1 MATCITFQ
9 TQLSSIMDVLAKA
22 AVVEI
27 SKLVDDKYAVL
38 RLEISQKQN
47 EIEILKRK
55 LLMMENNNAQ
65 LLHHGIES
73 YSIRVPTD
81 WRNNQNR
88 VDDQTGAVGNRNC
101 HATGDNKFSEIENA
115 SLSFIIKEERLD
127 DELWANDSHGQSI
140 GEPSRHRYEEYSCS
154 SIEKRADDKHQFQE
168 ERAPPEATDGLR
180 RKHVLET
187 NHEPHGS
194 GHEEEIRGLEL
205 VIKAEKEEK
214 HSGFSPHECQHSAAK
229 QGDLATEFT
238 MDEGESQLWSS
249 IIAGNDIDTGFPDFS
264 CVVDQFS
271 QTFTGHSD
279 KKTIS
284 APTEVPGVPK
294 ESSQRPCIGMHNNEY
309 QKDMGSNISTFASR
323 TQADY
328 PQQDQHND
336 QLGPERNVNDSN
348 SKLQHRY
355 AERIVTVAERPTGPQ
370 SHNTIAS
377 NDIRLT
383 MPQTKNHFG
392 TTRAY
397 ICPQC
402 GKSFSRLPYLKIHQ
416 QSHKRK
422 RPFWCTVCGKTFQ
435 CSSHLSTHYRT
446 HTGEKPYGC
455 VTCGKRFTQQS
466 SLRVHQR
473 THSGERPYSC
483 SQCGKTFILMHH
495 LKRHR
500 IIHNGYS

>member
-1 MATCITFQ
+1 MATCNTFQ

-47 EIEILKRK
+47 EIETLKRK
-55 LLMMENNNAQ
+55 MVMMENNNAQ
-65 LLHHGIES
+65 LLHHGIENC
-73 YSIRVPTD
+73 SIRVPTD
-81 WRNNQNR
+81 WVNNQNR
-88 VDDQTGAVGNRNC
+88 VDHGTAAAGNRNC
-101 HATGDNKFSEIENA
+101 HATGENKFSEIENG

-127 DELWANDSHGQSI
+127 DELWANDSHGQPM
-140 GEPSRHRYEEYSCS
+140 GESSRHKYEEFSCS
-154 SIEKRADDKHQFQE
+154 TIENSADDKHRLQDD
-168 ERAPPEATDGLR
+168 RAQPEANDELR
-180 RKHVLET
+180 RKHIVET
-187 NHEPHGS
+187 NHES
-194 GHEEEIRGLEL
+194 SHEEEIRGLEL
-205 VIKAEKEEK
+205 VIKAEKEEN

-229 QGDLATEFT
+229 QGDLTTEFT

-264 CVVDQFS
+264 CVVDQYS
-271 QTFTGHSD
+271 QTFTSHSD

-284 APTEVPGVPK
+284 APNEVAGVPK
-294 ESSQRPCIGMHNNEY
+294 ETSHRPCIGMHNNEY
-309 QKDMGSNISTFASR
+309 QKNFGSNISTFPSR
-323 TQADY
+323 PQGDY
-328 PQQDQHND
+328 PQQDRHNEPF
-336 QLGPERNVNDSN
+336 GPERNVTDSN
-348 SKLQHRY
+348 SKLQNRY
-355 AERIVTVAERPTGPQ
+355 AEKVVTVSERPPGPQ
-370 SHNTIAS
+370 SHNTTTS
-377 NDIRLT
+377 NDLRLT
-383 MPQTKNHFG
+383 IPQTKNHFG
-392 TTRAY
+392 AARAY
-397 ICPQC
+397 ICSQC

-455 VTCGKRFTQQS
+455 ATCGKRFTQQS